1 MVNAEK
7 NILKNFFATKKLK
20 FEIGARIFY
29 KKRSKKFAGKLNFCG
44 ANARLATQA
53 KNMRFIFR

>member
-20 FEIGARIFY
+20 FEIGTRIFY
-29 KKRSKKFAGKLNFCG
+29 KSE
-44 ANARLATQA
+44 A
-53 KNMRFIFR
+53 KNSLEN